1 MLSLRSLL
9 NDVVGAAVFAGLS
22 HLAMGAVNL
31 GKCLLASDR
40 AVPVLSS
47 DHTGPTRS
55 ERIEASLA
63 MRRLAAADIARISQ
77 LAH

>member
-1 MLSLRSLL
+1 MLSLTSLL

-22 HLAMGAVNL
+22 HLAIGAVGL
-31 GKCLLASDR
+31 GKRLLARDR
-40 AVPVLSS
+40 AVPILSS
-47 DHTGPTRS
+47 NHTGPTRS

-63 MRRLAAADIARISQ
+63 KRRLAAADIAWIGQ